1 MSKGRSCPADYRL
14 PATAFNA
21 PASLACEVLYVI
33 GGLYGNRQAL
43 DAIERRL
50 AAEPGAVAVFNGDAH
65 WFDRDPVVFSA
76 IEQRLQAHYPLRG
89 NVETELARA
98 GDDFGCGCAYPEQ
111 TDTATVERSNH
122 IHQLLQQT
130 VNSLP
135 GMAEQLGARPA
146 CLVAEV
152 AGERVAI
159 SHGDEQS
166 LAGWQC
172 DHAQLQSPERQQQ
185 LDHWFTKHHIRA
197 LACSHTCSPAALSN
211 GEWAVINN
219 GAAGMPNFNNGRYG
233 LITRIARSASAS
245 AIYRAQVGPLVV
257 EALPVPYDQR
267 AFADEFKRQWS
278 DDSPAALSYW
288 QRINQGTDM
297 TPEQACIKGF
307 TLASTLCALE
317 MLS

>member
-14 PATAFNA
+14 PAEAFSA
-21 PASLACEVLYVI
+21 PASLACDVLYVI

-65 WFDRDPVVFSA
+65 WFDRDPAVFSA

-98 GDDFGCGCAYPEQ
+98 GDDFGCGCAYLEQ

-130 VNSLP
+130 VNSLR
-135 GMAEQLGARPA
+135 GMPEQLGNRPA
-146 CLVAEV
+146 TLIAEV

-185 LDHWFTKHHIRA
+185 LGHWFAENRIRV

-211 GEWAVINN
+211 GDWAVINN
-219 GAAGMPNFNNGRYG
+219 GAAGMPNFSNGRYG
-233 LITRIARSASAS
+233 LITRIARRPSAA

-257 EALPVPYDQR
+257 EALPVTYDQR
-267 AFADEFKRQWS
+267 AFAAEFKRQWP
-278 DDSPAALSYW
+278 DNSPAALSYW